1 MKLSLEGNSQNA
13 MMQKAE
19 DSLFHFMDLQLS
31 PTARHLEQALFVRS
45 LTCKQCHTEDTRQWP
60 TTVMKSDIEF
70 TNSDNGT
77 EIAFSLT
84 RKGLSQK

>member
-1 MKLSLEGNSQNA
+1 MKLSLEGKSQEA

-31 PTARHLEQALFVRS
+31 TTADHLEQTLFVRS
-45 LTCKQCHTEDTRQWP
+45 LTCKQCHTENARQWP
-60 TTVMKSDIEF
+60 TILMKSDIEF
-70 TNSDNGT
+70 TNSDKGT
-77 EIAFSLT
+77 QIAFSPT